1 MSDKLE
7 RVKYRN
13 SALREVI
20 FQVRFPSILRID
32 AEAPVEFQE
41 LIRQHY
47 PLYTDRKNEA
57 VINIGGQEQSV
68 LKNHNH
74 EFVSTDGK
82 SKVNLTNSFVAIS
95 TLDYDRWEV
104 FRKQCKEIV
113 SHFLKVYNPAVTQ
126 RIGLRY
132 KDLIT
137 RSRWGLLD
145 VPWGNLVKE
154 DALGLVG
161 KLPED
166 SINRY
171 VLDCEIKG
179 EKNVNE
185 HRHFEIVRDSQ
196 SPIINEKSFL
206 IDCDYFS
213 QGIIPTESI
222 FSVAEELHEHSSSFI
237 RSIITETLDTAME
250 PVKIE
255 KYEE

>member
-7 RVKYRN
+7 RVKYRK

-41 LIRQHY
+41 LVRQHF
-47 PLYTDRKNEA
+47 PLYTDKRNEA
-57 VINIGGQEQSV
+57 IVSINGQEKSIS
-68 LKNHNH
+68 KNHNH
-74 EFVSTDGK
+74 EFVSADGK
-82 SKVNLTNSFVAIS
+82 SKVNLTNSFVALS

-104 FRKQCKEIV
+104 FREQCETIV
-113 SHFLKVYNPAVTQ
+113 GHFIKVYYPAMIQ

-137 RSRWGLLD
+137 RSRWNLLD
-145 VPWGNLVKE
+145 VPWKELVKE
-154 DALGLVG
+154 DALGIVG

-171 VLDCEIKG
+171 VLDLEIKG
-179 EKNVNE
+179 EDNVNE
-185 HRHFEIVRDSQ
+185 HRHFEIVRDAQSQ
-196 SPIINEKSFL
+196 NLSEKSFL

-213 QGIIPTESI
+213 QGIIKTDSI
-222 FSVAEELHEHSSSFI
+222 LSTAEELHNHSSSFI

-250 PVKIE
+250 PERI
-255 KYEE
+255 